1 MLNSWVYQAKDNQYC
16 AFYAY
21 DGNGERTYKLT
32 GTTSIDQYNAGEETF
47 HKNFND
53 TVIYVNP
60 YMILSDQ
67 GITKHYYN
75 KQLAKQKIIMI
86 VGYEIY

>member
-1 MLNSWVYQAKDNQYC
+1 M
-16 AFYAY
+16 
-21 DGNGERTYKLT
+21 
-32 GTTSIDQYNAGEETF
+32 
-47 HKNFND
+47 
-53 TVIYVNP
+53 YVNP